1 MSYDISISRTVH
13 MSQQGLCVQVP
24 KEFSV
29 PLDLPRKDTE
39 ELVSPD
45 LSLAVF
51 FMLRY

>member
-1 MSYDISISRTVH
+1 MSYDISISSTVH
-13 MSQQGLCVQVP
+13 MSQQDLCVQVP

-29 PLDLPRKDTE
+29 PLVLPRKDTE
-39 ELVSPD
+39 GPVSSD